1 MQVSRPITLICTCCL
16 LVLLPFLGQAQQAE
30 RLPFLEPADSF
41 NNSRFWTCAIAGT
54 AIYTGFSIALYET
67 WYKEYELTGFH
78 TFNDWGEWRD
88 MDKMGHLFT
97 AAMESRLAFGGARWT
112 GMDRRKAMWTGAAVS
127 TLLQSTI
134 EVMDG
139 FSAKWGFSWGDVA
152 YNTLGTGVFV
162 AQEMLWEEQRI
173 TLKVS
178 NTRPNYA
185 TTPISSEEGSAFS
198 SPRQRANELFGE
210 GFFET
215 FLKDYNGM
223 TIWASVNVNSFLPPS
238 QRNRGLPKWLNIA
251 VGYGADGLLGGYGN
265 SWTDENG
272 AVFKLSPSE
281 YPRYNQ
287 FYLSLDI
294 DLSRVPTQ
302 NRFLK
307 SLLNALHWIK
317 IPAPT
322 LEWDT
327 RGGMK
332 GHWLYW

>member
-1 MQVSRPITLICTCCL
+1 MQVSRSILTYLSCL
-16 LVLLPFLGQAQQAE
+16 LLLMPLLAHSQASE
-30 RLPFLEPADSF
+30 RLPFLEPADTF
-41 NNSRFWTCAIAGT
+41 HNTRFWTCAIAGT

-67 WYKEYELTGFH
+67 WYKEYELTRFH

-97 AAMESRLAFGGARWT
+97 AAMESRLSFGGALWT
-112 GMDRRKAMWTGAAVS
+112 GMDRRKAMWTGAAVG
-127 TLLQSTI
+127 TLLQTTI

-139 FSAKWGFSWGDVA
+139 FSEKWGFSWGDVA
-152 YNTLGTGVFV
+152 FNTLGTGIFIG
-162 AQEMLWEEQRI
+162 QELLWQEQRI
-173 TLKVS
+173 SMKVS
-178 NTRPNYA
+178 NTRPNYSTQA
-185 TTPISSEEGSAFS
+185 ITSVEGNAISS
-198 SPRQRANELFGE
+198 PQQRATELFGD

-223 TIWASVNVNSFLPPS
+223 TIWASFNIDAFMP
-238 QRNRGLPKWLNIA
+238 RYRGLPQWLNIA
-251 VGYGADGLLGGYGN
+251 VGYGANGLYGGFGN
-265 SWTDENG
+265 GWTDEEGERFN
-272 AVFKLSPSE
+272 LSPADF
-281 YPRYNQ
+281 PRYNQ

-294 DLSRVPTQ
+294 DLSRIPTQ

-307 SLLNALHWIK
+307 SVLNAIHWIK

>member
-1 MQVSRPITLICTCCL
+1 MQVSRSILIYLSCL
-16 LVLLPFLGQAQQAE
+16 LLLLPLLAHSQESE
-30 RLPFLEPADSF
+30 RLPFLEPADTF
-41 NNSRFWTCAIAGT
+41 HNTRFWTCAIAGT

-67 WYKEYELTGFH
+67 WYKEYELTRFH

-97 AAMESRLAFGGARWT
+97 AAMESRLSFGGALWT
-112 GMDRRKAMWTGAAVS
+112 GMDRRKAMWTGAAVG

-139 FSAKWGFSWGDVA
+139 FSEKWGFSWGDVA
-152 YNTLGTGVFV
+152 FNTLGTSIFIS
-162 AQEMLWEEQRI
+162 QELLWEEQRI
-173 TLKVS
+173 TMKVS
-178 NTRPNYA
+178 NTRPNYSTQAITSAEGTA
-185 TTPISSEEGSAFS
+185 TS
-198 SPRQRANELFGE
+198 SPRQRASELFGD

-223 TIWASVNVNSFLPPS
+223 TIWASFNIDAFLPEHR
-238 QRNRGLPKWLNIA
+238 QHHGLPQWLNIA
-251 VGYGADGLLGGYGN
+251 VGYGANGLYGGFGN
-265 SWTDENG
+265 GWTDEEGERFN
-272 AVFKLSPSE
+272 LSPAHF
-281 YPRYNQ
+281 PRYNQ

-294 DLSRVPTQ
+294 DLSRIPTQ

-307 SLLNALHWIK
+307 SLLNAIHWIK

>member
-1 MQVSRPITLICTCCL
+1 MQVSRPIIFICLCCL
-16 LVLLPFLGQAQQAE
+16 LALTPNIALGQKAE
-30 RLPFLEPADSF
+30 RLPFLEPADTF
-41 NNSRFWTCAIAGT
+41 NNARFWTCAIAGT

-67 WYKEYELTGFH
+67 WYKDYELTVFH

-97 AAMESRLAFGGARWT
+97 AAMESRLAFGGALWT
-112 GMDRRKAMWTGAAVS
+112 GMDRRSAMWTGAAVS
-127 TLLQSTI
+127 TLLQTTI

-178 NTRPNYA
+178 NTQPKYS
-185 TTPISSEEGSAFS
+185 TKPIASREGTAFS
-198 SPRQRANELFGE
+198 SPRQRARELFGE

-223 TIWASVNVNSFLPPS
+223 TIWASVNINAFLPTHK
-238 QRNRGLPKWLNIA
+238 QNRGIPKWLNVA
-251 VGYGADGLLGGYGN
+251 VGYGANGLYGGFGN
-265 SWTDENG
+265 TWTDDNG
-272 AVFKLSPSE
+272 AAFNLSASQF
-281 YPRYNQ
+281 PRYNQ

-294 DLSRVPTQ
+294 DLSRIPTQ

-307 SLLNALHWIK
+307 SLLNAIHWIK

>member
-1 MQVSRPITLICTCCL
+1 MQVSRPNILVVFSCICL
-16 LVLLPFLGQAQQAE
+16 LLPSNLQSQETE
-30 RLPFLEPADSF
+30 RLPFLEPADTF
-41 NNSRFWTCAIAGT
+41 HNTRFWTCAIAGT

-67 WYKEYELTGFH
+67 WYKDYELTGFH

-97 AAMESRLAFGGARWT
+97 AAMESRLSFGGALWT
-112 GMDRRKAMWTGAAVS
+112 GMDRRKAMWTGAAVG
-127 TLLQSTI
+127 TLLQTTI

-152 YNTLGTGVFV
+152 FNTLGTGIFV
-162 AQEMLWEEQRI
+162 AQELLWQEQRI
-173 TLKVS
+173 TMKVS
-178 NTRPNYA
+178 NTRPNY
-185 TTPISSEEGSAFS
+185 SSSPVASLEGTAFS
-198 SPRQRANELFGE
+198 SPRQRAQELFGE

-223 TIWASVNVNSFLPPS
+223 TIWASVNISTFLPVHK
-238 QRNRGLPKWLNIA
+238 RDHGLPKWLNVA
-251 VGYGADGLLGGYGN
+251 VGYGANGLYGGYGN
-265 SWTDENG
+265 TWTDDNG
-272 AVFKLSPSE
+272 ESFNLSPSDF
-281 YPRYNQ
+281 PRYNQ

-294 DLSRVPTQ
+294 DLSRIPTQ

-307 SLLNALHWIK
+307 SLLNAIHWIK

>member
-1 MQVSRPITLICTCCL
+1 MRVSRPIILLYACCL
-16 LVLLPFLGQAQQAE
+16 LAVLPNFAQGQAAE
-30 RLPFLEPADSF
+30 RLPFLTPADTF
-41 NNSRFWTCAIAGT
+41 NNTRFWTCAIAGT

-97 AAMESRLAFGGARWT
+97 AAMESRLAFGGALWT

-178 NTRPNYA
+178 NTRPNYS
-185 TTPISSEEGSAFS
+185 TDPISSVEGSAFS
-198 SPRQRANELFGE
+198 SQRQRANELFGE

-223 TIWASVNVNSFLPPS
+223 TIWASVNVNSFLPPT
-238 QRNRGLPKWLNIA
+238 QQNRGLPKWLNIA

-265 SWTDENG
+265 SWTDDQG
-272 AVFKLSPSE
+272 AAFSLSPGE
-281 YPRYNQ
+281 FPRYSQ
-287 FYLSLDI
+287 LYLSLDI
-294 DLSRVPTQ
+294 DLSRIPTQ